1 MRKRPSFPATP
12 ARFPSGSRRSRGAGR
27 ARFPFPDLAPGVRL
41 MYRWSMGAESR
52 HIHTIRAF
60 QVAEGIDIRRCRAEF
75 AGELAAV
82 APGELFYRR
91 KAASPDGTGERE
103 DGHLYVMDYG
113 VVIFAGHGDEEM
125 AAVLETLRPYFEIP
139 LDRRMSED
147 FRVHADA
154 PELAFGFNDIHLPVF
169 NADVLRIIMLYVGQ
183 SAALDYNE
191 AVVDR
196 LLADAGRVAL
206 ELERY
211 GRLKT
216 SRRNV
221 QKFIGRTLGVR
232 NRLVDNLY
240 IMDAPDITWE
250 NEYLDKVDRG
260 MKKVFDV
267 VERFRSLDYQ
277 LREIKEN
284 LELFAEM
291 LQFRQSN
298 MLEWIIIALF
308 LVETFNLFLK

>member
-1 MRKRPSFPATP
+1 M
-12 ARFPSGSRRSRGAGR
+12 G
-27 ARFPFPDLAPGVRL
+27 PD
-41 MYRWSMGAESR
+41 SR
-52 HIHTIRAF
+52 HLLTIRAF
-60 QVAEGIDIRRCRAEF
+60 QVAEGIDVRGCRAGF
-75 AGELAAV
+75 AGELVAA
-82 APGELFYRR
+82 APGELFFRR
-91 KAASPDGTGERE
+91 KAATPEGERE
-103 DGHLYVMDYG
+103 DGYVYVMDYG
-113 VVIFAGHGDEEM
+113 VVTFAGHGEAEM
-125 AAVLETLRPYFEIP
+125 DAVLETLRPYFEIP
-139 LDRRMSED
+139 LDRRVSED
-147 FRVHADA
+147 FRVHTDA
-154 PELAFGFNDIHLPVF
+154 QELAFGYNDIHLPAF
-169 NADVLRIIMLYVGQ
+169 GADVLRIIMLYVGQ

-191 AVVDR
+191 AIVDK

-206 ELERY
+206 ELERF

-221 QKFIGRTLGVR
+221 QKYIGRTLGIR
-232 NRLVDNLY
+232 NRMVDNLY

-250 NEYLDKVDRG
+250 NEYLDKIDRG
-260 MKKVFDV
+260 MKKTFDV

-308 LVETFNLFLK
+308 LLETVNLFLH

>member
-1 MRKRPSFPATP
+1 VISVTNKGM
-12 ARFPSGSRRSRGAGR
+12 G
-27 ARFPFPDLAPGVRL
+27 PDA
-41 MYRWSMGAESR
+41 R
-52 HIHTIRAF
+52 HILTIRAF
-60 QVAEGIDIRRCRAEF
+60 QIAEGIDVKRCRADF
-75 AGELAAV
+75 AGDLIAAS
-82 APGELFYRR
+82 PGELFYRR
-91 KAASPDGTGERE
+91 KAASPDGNGERE
-103 DGHLYVMDYG
+103 DGYVYVMDYG
-113 VVIFAGHGDEEM
+113 VVIFSGHGEAEM
-125 AAVLETLRPYFEIP
+125 NGVIETLRPFLEIP

-147 FRVHADA
+147 FRVHADVT
-154 PELAFGFNDIHLPVF
+154 ELTFGYNDIHLPSF

-196 LLADAGRVAL
+196 LLAEAGKVAQ

-221 QKFIGRTLGVR
+221 QKFIGRTLGIR

-250 NEYLDKVDRG
+250 NEYLDKIDRG
-260 MKKVFDV
+260 MKKTFEV

-277 LREIKEN
+277 LREVKEN

-291 LQFRQSN
+291 LQFRHSN

-308 LVETFNLFLK
+308 VIETINLFR

>member
-1 MRKRPSFPATP
+1 ME
-12 ARFPSGSRRSRGAGR
+12 
-27 ARFPFPDLAPGVRL
+27 PDT
-41 MYRWSMGAESR
+41 R
-52 HIHTIRAF
+52 HLLTIRAF
-60 QVAEGIDIRRCRAEF
+60 QVAEGIDIKRCRAGF
-75 AGELAAV
+75 AGELVAA

-91 KAASPDGTGERE
+91 KAASPQGSASREAEGERE
-103 DGHLYVMDYG
+103 EGYVYIMDYG
-113 VVIFAGHGDEEM
+113 VVTFAGHSEAEM
-125 AAVLETLRPYFEIP
+125 NAVLESLRQYFEIP

-147 FRVHADA
+147 FRVHAGVQ
-154 PELAFGFNDIHLPVF
+154 ELALGFNDIHLPAF
-169 NADVLRIIMLYVGQ
+169 NADVLRIIMLYVGH
-183 SAALDYNE
+183 SAALEYNE
-191 AVVDR
+191 AIVDK

-221 QKFIGRTLGVR
+221 QKYIGRTLGVR
-232 NRLVDNLY
+232 NRMVDNLY

-250 NEYLDKVDRG
+250 NEYLDKIDRG
-260 MKKVFDV
+260 MKKTFDV
-267 VERFRSLDYQ
+267 VERFRSLDFH

-308 LVETFNLFLK
+308 LLETVNLFWH

>member
-1 MRKRPSFPATP
+1 MV
-12 ARFPSGSRRSRGAGR
+12 
-27 ARFPFPDLAPGVRL
+27 PDP
-41 MYRWSMGAESR
+41 R

-60 QVAEGIDIRRCRAEF
+60 QVAEAIDIRRCRAEF
-75 AGELAAV
+75 AGELVAAV
-82 APGELFYRR
+82 PGELFFRR
-91 KAASPDGTGERE
+91 KAARPEGPAPGAGAASGDADGGRE
-103 DGHLYVMDYG
+103 DGYVYVMDYG
-113 VVIFAGHGDEEM
+113 VVTFAGHGDAEM
-125 AAVLETLRPYFEIP
+125 DAVLNTLRPYFEIP

-154 PELAFGFNDIHLPVF
+154 PELAFGFNEIRLPIF
-169 NADVLRIIMLYVGQ
+169 NADVLRIVMLYVGQ

-191 AVVDR
+191 HIVDR
-196 LLADAGRVAL
+196 LLADAGRVAH
-206 ELERY
+206 ELERF
-211 GRLKT
+211 GRLRT

-221 QKFIGRTLGVR
+221 QKFIGRTLGIR

-260 MKKVFDV
+260 MKKTFDV

-308 LVETFNLFLK
+308 LIETINLFR

>member
-1 MRKRPSFPATP
+1 M
-12 ARFPSGSRRSRGAGR
+12 G
-27 ARFPFPDLAPGVRL
+27 PDA
-41 MYRWSMGAESR
+41 R
-52 HIHTIRAF
+52 HILTIRAF
-60 QVAEGIDIRRCRAEF
+60 QIAEAIDLKRCRAEF
-75 AGELAAV
+75 AGDLVSA

-91 KAASPDGTGERE
+91 KAAGPEGGERQ
-103 DGHLYVMDYG
+103 DGYLYIMDYG
-113 VVIFAGHGDEEM
+113 VVTFAGHGEAEM
-125 AAVLETLRPYFEIP
+125 DGVLDTLRPYLEIP

-147 FRVHADA
+147 FRVHADVQD
-154 PELAFGFNDIHLPVF
+154 LVFGYNEIHLPAF

-183 SAALDYNE
+183 SAALE
-191 AVVDR
+191 HSEGVVDR
-196 LLADAGRVAL
+196 LLTEAGKVAQ
-206 ELERY
+206 ELEHF

-221 QKFIGRTLGVR
+221 QKFIGRTLGAR

-260 MKKVFDV
+260 MKKTFDV
-267 VERFRSLDYQ
+267 VERFRSMDYQ

-291 LQFRQSN
+291 LQFRHSS
-298 MLEWIIIALF
+298 MLEWIIIGLILIEVVNLAH
-308 LVETFNLFLK
+308 ETFGWP

>member
-1 MRKRPSFPATP
+1 MAQTAPE
-12 ARFPSGSRRSRGAGR
+12 ARQT
-27 ARFPFPDLAPGVRL
+27 L
-41 MYRWSMGAESR
+41 
-52 HIHTIRAF
+52 TIRAF
-60 QVAEGIDIRRCRAEF
+60 QIAEAIDLKRCRAEF
-75 AGELAAV
+75 AGDLVAA
-82 APGELFYRR
+82 APGELFYKR
-91 KAASPDGTGERE
+91 KAANPEGGERQ
-103 DGHLYVMDYG
+103 DGYVYVMDYG
-113 VVIFAGHGDEEM
+113 VVTFAGHGDAEM
-125 AAVLETLRPYFEIP
+125 DAVIGTLGPYLEIP

-147 FRVHADA
+147 FRVHPQA
-154 PELAFGFNDIHLPVF
+154 PELAFGYNEIHLPAF
-169 NADVLRIIMLYVGQ
+169 GADVLRIIMLYVGQ
-183 SAALDYNE
+183 SAALEYSE

-196 LLADAGRVAL
+196 LLAEAGKVAQ
-206 ELERY
+206 ELERF

-240 IMDAPDITWE
+240 IVDAPDITWE

-260 MKKVFDV
+260 MKKTFDV
-267 VERFRSLDYQ
+267 VERFRSMDYQ

-298 MLEWIIIALF
+298 MLEWIIIALI
-308 LVETFNLFLK
+308 LIEVVNLLH

>member
-1 MRKRPSFPATP
+1 MSDDSRPI
-12 ARFPSGSRRSRGAGR
+12 
-27 ARFPFPDLAPGVRL
+27 L
-41 MYRWSMGAESR
+41 
-52 HIHTIRAF
+52 TIRAF
-60 QVAEGIDIRRCRAEF
+60 QVAEAIDVRRCRAAF
-75 AGELAAV
+75 AGDLVAA

-91 KAASPDGTGERE
+91 RATAADGSGEDRYI
-103 DGHLYVMDYG
+103 YVMDYG
-113 VVIFAGHGDEEM
+113 VVTFAGHSETEID
-125 AAVLETLRPYFEIP
+125 AVLETLAAFFEIP
-139 LDRRMSED
+139 LDRRVSEE
-147 FRVHADA
+147 FRVHDGV
-154 PELAFGFNDIHLPVF
+154 PELAFGFNDIRLPAF
-169 NADVLRIIMLYVGQ
+169 GPDVLRIVMLYVGH

-196 LLADAGRVAL
+196 LLADAGAVAL

-211 GRLKT
+211 GRLRT

-221 QKFIGRTLGVR
+221 QKYIGRTLGVR
-232 NRLVDNLY
+232 NRMVDNLY
-240 IMDAPDITWE
+240 IMDAPDVTWD

-260 MKKVFDV
+260 MKKAFDV

-298 MLEWIIIALF
+298 MLEWIIIALI
-308 LVETFNLFLK
+308 LIEVANLFR

>member
-1 MRKRPSFPATP
+1 MQT
-12 ARFPSGSRRSRGAGR
+12 
-27 ARFPFPDLAPGVRL
+27 
-41 MYRWSMGAESR
+41 ETR
-52 HIHTIRAF
+52 HILTIRAF
-60 QVAEGIDIRRCRAEF
+60 QIAEGIDIRRCRTEF
-75 AGELAAV
+75 PGELIAA

-103 DGHLYVMDYG
+103 EGYLYVMDYG
-113 VVIFAGHGDEEM
+113 VVTFAGHGEEEM
-125 AAVLETLRPYFEIP
+125 AAVLDRLRPFCENL
-139 LDRRMSED
+139 LDKRMGED
-147 FRVHADA
+147 FRVHADGQ
-154 PELAFGFNDIHLPVF
+154 ELGFTFNDIHLPAF
-169 NADVLRIIMLYVGQ
+169 NSDVLRIIMLYVGQ
-183 SAALDYNE
+183 SAALDHYE

-196 LLADAGRVAL
+196 LLAEAGRVSQ

-221 QKFIGRTLGVR
+221 QKFIGRTLGIR

-250 NEYLDKVDRG
+250 NEYLDKIDRG
-260 MKKVFDV
+260 MKKTFDIF
-267 VERFRSLDYQ
+267 ERFRSLDYQ

-284 LELFAEM
+284 LELFAEL

-308 LVETFNLFLK
+308 LIETVNLFR

>member
-1 MRKRPSFPATP
+1 MESDT
-12 ARFPSGSRRSRGAGR
+12 RF
-27 ARFPFPDLAPGVRL
+27 LL
-41 MYRWSMGAESR
+41 
-52 HIHTIRAF
+52 TIRAF
-60 QVAEGIDIRRCRAEF
+60 QVAEGIDIKRCRAGF
-75 AGELAAV
+75 AGELVAA
-82 APGELFYRR
+82 APGELFFRR
-91 KAASPDGTGERE
+91 KAASPEGTGERE
-103 DGHLYVMDYG
+103 EGYVYVMDYG
-113 VVIFAGHGDEEM
+113 VVTFAGHGEAEM
-125 AAVLETLRPYFEIP
+125 NAVLESLRPYFEIP

-147 FRVHADA
+147 FRVHAGA
-154 PELAFGFNDIHLPVF
+154 RELAFGFNDIHLPAF
-169 NADVLRIIMLYVGQ
+169 NADVLRIIMLYVGH

-191 AVVDR
+191 SIVDK

-221 QKFIGRTLGVR
+221 QKYIGRTLGVR
-232 NRLVDNLY
+232 NRMVDNLY

-250 NEYLDKVDRG
+250 NEYLDKIDRG
-260 MKKVFDV
+260 MKKTFDV

-308 LVETFNLFLK
+308 LLETVNLFWH

>member
-1 MRKRPSFPATP
+1 MGPEAT
-12 ARFPSGSRRSRGAGR
+12 F
-27 ARFPFPDLAPGVRL
+27 LL
-41 MYRWSMGAESR
+41 
-52 HIHTIRAF
+52 TIRAF
-60 QVAEGIDIRRCRAEF
+60 QIAEGIDIKRCRAEF
-75 AGELAAV
+75 AGDLVAA
-82 APGELFYRR
+82 APGELFFRR
-91 KAASPDGTGERE
+91 KAASPEGNGERL
-103 DGHLYVMDYG
+103 DGYVYVMDYG
-113 VVIFAGHGDEEM
+113 VVTFAGHGDAEM
-125 AAVLETLRPYFEIP
+125 DAVIDTLRPFLEIP

-147 FRVHADA
+147 FRLHAGA
-154 PELAFGFNDIHLPVF
+154 QELAFGYNEIRLPSL
-169 NADVLRIIMLYVGQ
+169 NTDALRIIMLYVGQ
-183 SAALDYNE
+183 SAALEHNE
-191 AVVDR
+191 AVVDK
-196 LLADAGRVAL
+196 LLAEAGRVAQ

-221 QKFIGRTLGVR
+221 QRFIGRTLGIR

-250 NEYLDKVDRG
+250 NEYLDKIDRG
-260 MKKVFDV
+260 MKKTFDV

-277 LREIKEN
+277 LREVKEN

-308 LVETFNLFLK
+308 LIETINLFR

>member
-1 MRKRPSFPATP
+1 M
-12 ARFPSGSRRSRGAGR
+12 G
-27 ARFPFPDLAPGVRL
+27 PDA
-41 MYRWSMGAESR
+41 R
-52 HIHTIRAF
+52 HILTIRAF
-60 QVAEGIDIRRCRAEF
+60 QIAEAIDVKRCRAEF
-75 AGELAAV
+75 AGDLVAA
-82 APGELFYRR
+82 APGELFYKR
-91 KAASPDGTGERE
+91 KAAAPDGGERH
-103 DGHLYVMDYG
+103 DGYVYVMDYG

-125 AAVLETLRPYFEIP
+125 GGVLETLRPFLEIH

-147 FRVHADA
+147 FRVHADVT
-154 PELAFGFNDIHLPVF
+154 ELAFGYNEIHLPSF

-183 SAALDYNE
+183 SAALEYSE

-196 LLADAGRVAL
+196 LLAEAGKVAQ
-206 ELERY
+206 ELERF

-221 QKFIGRTLGVR
+221 QKFIGRTLGAR

-260 MKKVFDV
+260 MKKTFDV
-267 VERFRSLDYQ
+267 VERFRSMDYQ

-291 LQFRQSN
+291 LQFRHST

-308 LVETFNLFLK
+308 LLETINLFIDWAK

>member
-1 MRKRPSFPATP
+1 M
-12 ARFPSGSRRSRGAGR
+12 G
-27 ARFPFPDLAPGVRL
+27 PD
-41 MYRWSMGAESR
+41 SR
-52 HIHTIRAF
+52 HILTIRAF
-60 QVAEGIDIRRCRAEF
+60 QVAEGIDVKRCRAEF
-75 AGELAAV
+75 PGELAAA

-91 KAASPDGTGERE
+91 KAASPEGNGERE
-103 DGHLYVMDYG
+103 EGYLYVMDYG
-113 VVIFAGHGDEEM
+113 VVTFAGHGEAEM
-125 AAVLETLRPYFEIP
+125 DGVLANLRPFFEIP
-139 LDRRMSED
+139 LDRRVSEE
-147 FRVHADA
+147 FRVHADSQ
-154 PELAFGFNDIHLPVF
+154 ELAFGYNEIHLPAF
-169 NADVLRIIMLYVGQ
+169 SADVLRIIMLYVGQ

-191 AVVDR
+191 AVVDK
-196 LLADAGRVAL
+196 LLADAGQVAL

-221 QKFIGRTLGVR
+221 QKYIGRTLGVR
-232 NRLVDNLY
+232 NRMVDNLY

-250 NEYLDKVDRG
+250 NEYLDKIDRG
-260 MKKVFDV
+260 MKKTFDV

-308 LVETFNLFLK
+308 LLETINLFLN

>member
-1 MRKRPSFPATP
+1 MA
-12 ARFPSGSRRSRGAGR
+12 
-27 ARFPFPDLAPGVRL
+27 PDPQHLLTV
-41 MYRWSMGAESR
+41 
-52 HIHTIRAF
+52 RAF
-60 QVAEGIDIRRCRAEF
+60 QVAEGIDIKRCRAGF
-75 AGELAAV
+75 AGELVAA
-82 APGELFYRR
+82 APGELFFRR
-91 KAASPDGTGERE
+91 KAARPEGAASREAGGERE
-103 DGHLYVMDYG
+103 DGYVYVMDYG
-113 VVIFAGHGDEEM
+113 VVTFAGHGDAEM
-125 AAVLETLRPYFEIP
+125 DAVLETLRPYFEIP

-147 FRVHADA
+147 FRLHADA
-154 PELAFGFNDIHLPVF
+154 QELAFGFNDIHLPAF
-169 NADVLRIIMLYVGQ
+169 NADVLRIVMLYVGH

-191 AVVDR
+191 SIVDK
-196 LLADAGRVAL
+196 LLADAGRIAL

-211 GRLKT
+211 GRLRT

-221 QKFIGRTLGVR
+221 QKYIGRTLGVR
-232 NRLVDNLY
+232 NRMVDNLY

-250 NEYLDKVDRG
+250 SEYLDKVDRG
-260 MKKVFDV
+260 MKKTFDV

-308 LVETFNLFLK
+308 LLETVNLFIR